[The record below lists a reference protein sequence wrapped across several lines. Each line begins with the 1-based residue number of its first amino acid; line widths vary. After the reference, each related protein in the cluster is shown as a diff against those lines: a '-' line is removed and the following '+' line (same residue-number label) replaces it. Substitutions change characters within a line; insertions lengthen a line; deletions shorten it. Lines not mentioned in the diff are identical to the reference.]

1 MKKINSIFYRKFP
14 SQTLIALAGP
24 LEGKDWNLLYCAD
37 RISNRLIQK
46 MISIKIFMKN
56 KKIIALQN
64 LYCYPV

>member
-1 MKKINSIFYRKFP
+1 MKKINSVFYRKFP

-46 MISIKIFMKN
+46 MISIKKFHEK
-56 KKIIALQN
+56 
-64 LYCYPV
+64 